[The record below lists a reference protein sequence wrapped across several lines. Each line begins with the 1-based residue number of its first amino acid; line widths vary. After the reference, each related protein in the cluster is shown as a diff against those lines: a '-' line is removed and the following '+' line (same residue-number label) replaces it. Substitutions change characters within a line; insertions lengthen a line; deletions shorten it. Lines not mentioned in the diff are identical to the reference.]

1 MRTRPPKE
9 GRRRGA
15 ALIEF
20 AFVCVL
26 FLITLAAAFELC
38 RMLLVYTT
46 LANAC
51 RIGVRYAAVHG
62 STNTGSGLN
71 APSGPGTTANVESVV
86 RDYTR
91 GSLLDTGSLTIT
103 VEYPTGGAS
112 ANAPGSR
119 VRVQVVY
126 PYDPF
131 FVVPLNVPLAS
142 RTEGVIVY

>member
-1 MRTRPPKE
+1 MTNRTLQKE
-9 GRRRGA
+9 RRRGA

-20 AFVCVL
+20 AFVCLL
-26 FLITLAAAFELC
+26 FLITLVGAYELC
-38 RMLLVYTT
+38 RMLLVFTT

-51 RIGVRYAAVHG
+51 RVGVRYAAVHG
-62 STNTGSGLN
+62 STNTGGGLN
-71 APSGPGTTANVESVV
+71 APSGPGNTVNVENIV

-91 GSLLDTGSLTIT
+91 GSLLDTGNLAIT

-131 FVVPLNVPLAS
+131 FVLPLNVPLGS
-142 RTEGVIVY
+142 RTEGIIVY